1 MASLALYGGAG
12 EMSDEGP
19 FMYLRGLFGIVV
31 LLALGILCSNDR
43 KAINYRLVLTAL
55 VLQCAIGALALF
67 VPLGRRAFGAL
78 ADGVGDVLSYGQV
91 GTHFLFGGLAG
102 PKMETIFGGDGF
114 VFAFQVLPA
123 IVYVSALIALFYHW
137 GIMQALA
144 RFIGLGLR
152 RLLGTTAIESFSAVM
167 TVFLGQSE
175 MPVVLRPYVMKLRRG
190 ELFTIMSSGT
200 ASVSGSVLAGYAG
213 LGVPMHYLLAASF
226 MAIPGGLLFAKILWP
241 TPDLTQDAAQMPRAE
256 LETNGLFDALAEGA
270 MSGARVAFAVG
281 AVLVAFVGLTALVD
295 GMLHGLGVRVHLPGL
310 SLSSLLGTLMAPL
323 AWLIGIP
330 WSEAHQIG
338 GLLGQK
344 IAFNEFVA
352 YIGLSPLIH
361 AHALSAHSLAIV
373 SVALCGFSNFSSV
386 GILIGGFGSVAP
398 ERRAEIATIASRCV
412 IAGTLSNLMSA
423 TITGLFVA
431 G

>member
-1 MASLALYGGAG
+1 
-12 EMSDEGP
+12 
-19 FMYLRGLFGIVV
+19 MYLRGLLGIVV
-31 LLALGILCSNDR
+31 LLALGVLFSTNR
-43 KAINYRLVLTAL
+43 KAINFRLVGTAL
-55 VLQCAIGALALF
+55 ALQAAIGALALF
-67 VPLGRRAFGAL
+67 VPWGRRAFGAL
-78 ADGVGDVLSYGQV
+78 SDGVGAVLSYGQV

-102 PKMETIFGGDGF
+102 PRMGTLFGEDGF
-114 VFAFQVLPA
+114 IFAFQVLPA

-137 GIMQALA
+137 GVMQGLA
-144 RFIGLGLR
+144 RLIGQGLC
-152 RLLGTTAIESFSAVM
+152 RLLGTTPIESFSAVM

-175 MPVVLRPYVMKLRRG
+175 MPVVLRPYVMKLRRA

-241 TPDLTQDAAQMPRAE
+241 TPEDAAYARAPMPRAE
-256 LETNGLFDALAEGA
+256 LETNGVFDALAEGA

-295 GMLHGLGVRVHLPGL
+295 GLLHGLGGALHMPGL
-310 SLSSLLGTLMAPL
+310 TLSAILGVVMAPL

-330 WSEAHQIG
+330 WGEAHLVG

-352 YIGLSPLIH
+352 YVGLSPLIH
-361 AHALSAHSLAIV
+361 AHALSVHSLAIV

-412 IAGTLSNLMSA
+412 IAGTLSNLLSA
-423 TITGLFVA
+423 AITGLFVA
-431 G
+431 V

>member
-1 MASLALYGGAG
+1 M
-12 EMSDEGP
+12 
-19 FMYLRGLFGIVV
+19 FLRGLVGMAVLIALGV
-31 LLALGILCSNDR
+31 LLSSNR
-43 KAINYRLVLTAL
+43 RAINFRQVGIAL
-55 VLQCAIGALALF
+55 ALQCGIGALALF
-67 VPLGRRAFGAL
+67 VPWGRRLFGAL
-78 ADGVGDVLSYGQV
+78 ADGVGAVLAYGQV

-102 PKMETIFGGDGF
+102 PKMDALFGQDSF

-137 GIMQALA
+137 GVMQALA
-144 RFIGLGLR
+144 RIIGQGLCHV
-152 RLLGTTAIESFSAVM
+152 LGTTAIESFSAVM

-175 MPVVLRPYVMKLRRG
+175 MPVVLRPYVNKLRRA

-241 TPDLTQDAAQMPRAE
+241 TPEDAALAKEPMPRAV
-256 LETNGLFDALAEGA
+256 LETSGVFDALAEGA

-281 AVLVAFVGLTALVD
+281 AVLVAFVGITALVD
-295 GMLHGLGVRVHLPGL
+295 GVLHGLGGWFHLPGM
-310 SLSSLLGTLMAPL
+310 SLSTLLGGLMAPL

-330 WSEAHQIG
+330 WADSLTVG

-352 YIGLSPLIH
+352 YVGLSPLIH

-386 GILIGGFGSVAP
+386 GILIGGFGSVAS

-423 TITGLFVA
+423 TITGLFIA
-431 G
+431 A

>member
-1 MASLALYGGAG
+1 M
-12 EMSDEGP
+12 
-19 FMYLRGLFGIVV
+19 FLRGLVGMAVLIALGV
-31 LLALGILCSNDR
+31 LLSSNR
-43 KAINYRLVLTAL
+43 RAINFRQVGIAL
-55 VLQCAIGALALF
+55 ALQCGIGALALF
-67 VPLGRRAFGAL
+67 VPWGRRLFGAL
-78 ADGVGDVLSYGQV
+78 ADGVGAVLSYGQV

-102 PKMETIFGGDGF
+102 PKMDTLFGQDSF

-137 GIMQALA
+137 GVMQALA
-144 RFIGLGLR
+144 RIIGQGLCR
-152 RLLGTTAIESFSAVM
+152 VLGTTAIESFSAVM

-175 MPVVLRPYVMKLRRG
+175 MPVVLRPYVNKLRRA

-241 TPDLTQDAAQMPRAE
+241 TPEDAALAKEPMPRAV
-256 LETNGLFDALAEGA
+256 LETSGVFDALAEGA

-281 AVLVAFVGLTALVD
+281 AVLVAFVGITALVD
-295 GMLHGLGVRVHLPGL
+295 GVLHGLGGWLHLPGM
-310 SLSSLLGTLMAPL
+310 SLSTLLGGLMAPL

-330 WSEAHQIG
+330 WADSLTVG

-352 YIGLSPLIH
+352 YVGLSPLIH

-423 TITGLFVA
+423 TITGLFIA
-431 G
+431 A

>member
-1 MASLALYGGAG
+1 
-12 EMSDEGP
+12 MS
-19 FMYLRGLFGIVV
+19 LRGVIGIAVLVALGV
-31 LLALGILCSNDR
+31 LLSSNR
-43 KAINYRLVLTAL
+43 KAIDYRQAAIAL
-55 VLQCAIGALALF
+55 ALQCAIGALALF
-67 VPLGRRAFGAL
+67 VPWGRRFFGML

-91 GTHFLFGGLAG
+91 GTHFLFGGLVS
-102 PKMETIFGGDGF
+102 PKMETLFGQDSF

-123 IVYVSALIALFYHW
+123 IVYVSAIIALLYHW
-137 GIMQALA
+137 GVMQAIA
-144 RFIGLGLR
+144 RAVGQGLR
-152 RLLGTTAIESFSAVM
+152 RLLGTSALESFSAVM

-175 MPVVLRPYVMKLRRG
+175 MPVVLRPYMGKLRRS

-226 MAIPGGLLFAKILWP
+226 MAIPGGLLFSKLLWP
-241 TPDLTQDAAQMPRAE
+241 TPEEAHAGHEPMPRAV
-256 LETNGLFDALAEGA
+256 LETSGVFDALAEGA

-281 AVLVAFVGLTALVD
+281 AVLVAFVGITALLD
-295 GMLHGLGVRVHLPGL
+295 GLLHGFGSLVHLPGL
-310 SLSSLLGTLMAPL
+310 SLSTVLGTLMAPL

-330 WSEAHQIG
+330 WSEASLIG
-338 GLLGQK
+338 GFLGQK

-352 YIGLSPLIH
+352 YVSLSPLIH
-361 AHALSAHSLAIV
+361 AHTLSGHDLAIV

-398 ERRAEIATIASRCV
+398 ERRTEIATIASRCV

-423 TITGLFVA
+423 AITGLFVA
-431 G
+431 A

>member
-1 MASLALYGGAG
+1 
-12 EMSDEGP
+12 MS
-19 FMYLRGLFGIVV
+19 LRGLIGIAV
-31 LLALGILCSNDR
+31 LLALGVLLSSNR
-43 KAINYRLVLTAL
+43 RAIDYRQVAVAL
-55 VLQCAIGALALF
+55 ALQCAIGALALF
-67 VPLGRRAFGAL
+67 VPWGRRVFGAL
-78 ADGVGDVLSYGQV
+78 ADGVGAVLSYGQV
-91 GTHFLFGGLAG
+91 GTHFLFGGLAS
-102 PKMETIFGGDGF
+102 PKMESVFGQDSF

-123 IVYVSALIALFYHW
+123 IVYVSALIALLYHW

-144 RFIGLGLR
+144 RVIGQGLR
-152 RLLGTTAIESFSAVM
+152 RLLRTTPIESFSAVM

-175 MPVVLRPYVMKLRRG
+175 MPVVLRPYVGTLRRA

-226 MAIPGGLLFAKILWP
+226 MAIPGGLLFAKLLWP
-241 TPDLTQDAAQMPRAE
+241 TPEDAQAGHAPMPRAV
-256 LETNGLFDALAEGA
+256 LETTGIFDALAEGA

-281 AVLVAFVGLTALVD
+281 AVLVAFVGITALID
-295 GMLHGLGVRVHLPGL
+295 GVLHGLGGWLSMPGL
-310 SLSSLLGTLMAPL
+310 SLSSILGVVMAPL

-330 WSEAHQIG
+330 WSNALLIG
-338 GLLGQK
+338 GFLGEK

-352 YIGLSPLIH
+352 YVGLSPLIH
-361 AHALSAHSLAIV
+361 DHTVSGHDLAIV

-398 ERRAEIATIASRCV
+398 ERRAEIAVIASRCV

-423 TITGLFVA
+423 AITGLFIA
-431 G
+431 A

>member
-1 MASLALYGGAG
+1 
-12 EMSDEGP
+12 MS
-19 FMYLRGLFGIVV
+19 LRGLIGIAVLVALGV
-31 LLALGILCSNDR
+31 LLSSNR
-43 KAINYRLVLTAL
+43 KAIDYRQAAIAL
-55 VLQCAIGALALF
+55 ALQCGIGALALF
-67 VPLGRRAFGAL
+67 VPWGRRLFGML
-78 ADGVGDVLSYGQV
+78 ADGVGDVLAYGQV
-91 GTHFLFGGLAG
+91 GTHFLFGGLVSS
-102 PKMETIFGGDGF
+102 KMETLFGQESF

-123 IVYVSALIALFYHW
+123 IVYVSAIIALLYHW
-137 GIMQALA
+137 GVMQAIA
-144 RFIGLGLR
+144 RVVGQGLR
-152 RLLGTTAIESFSAVM
+152 HLLGTTALESFSAVM

-175 MPVVLRPYVMKLRRG
+175 MPVVLRPYIGKLRRS
-190 ELFTIMSSGT
+190 ELFAIMSSGT

-226 MAIPGGLLFAKILWP
+226 MAIPGGLLFSKLLWP
-241 TPDLTQDAAQMPRAE
+241 TPEDCHIRHETMPKAE
-256 LETNGLFDALAEGA
+256 LETSGVFDALAEGA

-281 AVLVAFVGLTALVD
+281 AVLVAFVGITALLD
-295 GMLHGLGVRVHLPGL
+295 GLLHGVGAWVHLPGL
-310 SLSSLLGTLMAPL
+310 GLSTVLGTLMAPL

-330 WSEAHQIG
+330 WSESFLIG
-338 GLLGQK
+338 SFLGQK

-352 YIGLSPLIH
+352 YVGLSPLIH
-361 AHALSAHSLAIV
+361 AHALSVHDLAIV

-423 TITGLFVA
+423 AITGLFVA

>member
-1 MASLALYGGAG
+1 M
-12 EMSDEGP
+12 
-19 FMYLRGLFGIVV
+19 FLRGLVGMAVLIALGV
-31 LLALGILCSNDR
+31 LLSSNR
-43 KAINYRLVLTAL
+43 RAINFRQVGIAL
-55 VLQCAIGALALF
+55 ALQCGIGALALF
-67 VPLGRRAFGAL
+67 VPWGRRLFGAL
-78 ADGVGDVLSYGQV
+78 ADGVGAVLAYGQV

-102 PKMETIFGGDGF
+102 PKMDTLFGQDSF

-137 GIMQALA
+137 GVMQALA
-144 RFIGLGLR
+144 RVIGQGLCR
-152 RLLGTTAIESFSAVM
+152 VLGTTAIESFSAVM

-175 MPVVLRPYVMKLRRG
+175 MPVVLRPYVNKLRRA

-241 TPDLTQDAAQMPRAE
+241 TPEDAALAKEPMPRAV
-256 LETNGLFDALAEGA
+256 LETSGVFDALAEGA

-281 AVLVAFVGLTALVD
+281 AVLVAFVGITALVD
-295 GMLHGLGVRVHLPGL
+295 GVLHGLGGWLHLPGM
-310 SLSSLLGTLMAPL
+310 SLSTLLGGLMAPL

-330 WSEAHQIG
+330 WADSLTVG

-352 YIGLSPLIH
+352 YVGLSPLIH

-386 GILIGGFGSVAP
+386 GILIGGFGSVAS

-423 TITGLFVA
+423 TITGLFIA
-431 G
+431 A

>member
-1 MASLALYGGAG
+1 
-12 EMSDEGP
+12 MS
-19 FMYLRGLFGIVV
+19 LRGLIGIAV
-31 LLALGILCSNDR
+31 LLALGVLLSSNR
-43 KAINYRLVLTAL
+43 RAIDYRQVAVAL
-55 VLQCAIGALALF
+55 ALQCAIGALALF
-67 VPLGRRAFGAL
+67 VPWGRRVFGAL
-78 ADGVGDVLSYGQV
+78 ADGVGAVLSYGQV
-91 GTHFLFGGLAG
+91 GTHFLFGGLAS
-102 PKMETIFGGDGF
+102 PKMESVFGQDSF

-123 IVYVSALIALFYHW
+123 IVYVSALIALLYHW

-144 RFIGLGLR
+144 RVIGQGLR
-152 RLLGTTAIESFSAVM
+152 RLLRTTPIESFSAVM

-175 MPVVLRPYVMKLRRG
+175 MPVVLRPYVGTLRRA

-226 MAIPGGLLFAKILWP
+226 MAIPGGLLFAKLLWP
-241 TPDLTQDAAQMPRAE
+241 TPEDAQAGHEPMPRAV
-256 LETNGLFDALAEGA
+256 LETTGVFDALAEGA

-281 AVLVAFVGLTALVD
+281 AVLVAFVGITALID
-295 GMLHGLGVRVHLPGL
+295 GVLHGLGGWLSMPGL
-310 SLSSLLGTLMAPL
+310 SLSSILGVVMAPL

-330 WSEAHQIG
+330 WSNALLIG
-338 GLLGQK
+338 GFLGEK

-352 YIGLSPLIH
+352 YVGLSPLIH
-361 AHALSAHSLAIV
+361 DHTVSGHDLAIV

-398 ERRAEIATIASRCV
+398 ERRAEIAVIASRCV

-423 TITGLFVA
+423 AITGLFIA
-431 G
+431 A

>member
-1 MASLALYGGAG
+1 M
-12 EMSDEGP
+12 
-19 FMYLRGLFGIVV
+19 FLRGLVGMAVLIALGV
-31 LLALGILCSNDR
+31 LLSSNR
-43 KAINYRLVLTAL
+43 RAINFRQVGIAL
-55 VLQCAIGALALF
+55 ALQCGIGALALF
-67 VPLGRRAFGAL
+67 VPWGRRLFGAL
-78 ADGVGDVLSYGQV
+78 ADGVGAVLAYGQV

-102 PKMETIFGGDGF
+102 PKMDTLFGQDSF

-137 GIMQALA
+137 GVMQALA
-144 RFIGLGLR
+144 RIIGQGLCR
-152 RLLGTTAIESFSAVM
+152 VLGTTAIESFSAVM

-175 MPVVLRPYVMKLRRG
+175 MPVVLRPYVNKLRRA

-241 TPDLTQDAAQMPRAE
+241 TPEDAALAKEPMPRAV
-256 LETNGLFDALAEGA
+256 LETSGVFDALAEGA

-281 AVLVAFVGLTALVD
+281 AVLVAFVGITALVD
-295 GMLHGLGVRVHLPGL
+295 GVLHGLGGWLHLPGM
-310 SLSSLLGTLMAPL
+310 SLSTLLGGLMAPL

-330 WSEAHQIG
+330 WADSLTVG

-352 YIGLSPLIH
+352 YVGLSPLIH

-423 TITGLFVA
+423 TITGLFIA
-431 G
+431 A

>member
-1 MASLALYGGAG
+1 M
-12 EMSDEGP
+12 
-19 FMYLRGLFGIVV
+19 FLRGLVGMAVLIALGV
-31 LLALGILCSNDR
+31 LLSSNR
-43 KAINYRLVLTAL
+43 RAINFRQVGIAL
-55 VLQCAIGALALF
+55 ALQCGIGALALF
-67 VPLGRRAFGAL
+67 VPWGRRLFGAL
-78 ADGVGDVLSYGQV
+78 ADGVGAVLAYGQV

-102 PKMETIFGGDGF
+102 PKMDTLFGQDSF

-137 GIMQALA
+137 GVMQALA
-144 RFIGLGLR
+144 RIIGQGLCR
-152 RLLGTTAIESFSAVM
+152 VLGTTAIESFSAVM

-175 MPVVLRPYVMKLRRG
+175 MPVVLRPYVNKLRRA

-241 TPDLTQDAAQMPRAE
+241 TPEDAALAKEPMPRAV
-256 LETNGLFDALAEGA
+256 LETSGVFDALAEGA

-281 AVLVAFVGLTALVD
+281 AVLVAFVGITALVD
-295 GMLHGLGVRVHLPGL
+295 GVLHGLGGWLHLPGM
-310 SLSSLLGTLMAPL
+310 SLSTLLGGLMAPL

-330 WSEAHQIG
+330 WADSLTVG

-352 YIGLSPLIH
+352 YVGLSPLIH

-386 GILIGGFGSVAP
+386 GILIGGFGSVAS

-423 TITGLFVA
+423 TITGLFIA
-431 G
+431 A